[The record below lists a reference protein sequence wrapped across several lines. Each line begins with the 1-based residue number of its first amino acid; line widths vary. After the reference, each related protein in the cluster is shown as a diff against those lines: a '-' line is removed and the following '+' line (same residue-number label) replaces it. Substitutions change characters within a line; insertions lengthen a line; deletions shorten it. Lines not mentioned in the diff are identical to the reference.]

1 MSNNTKRSAKL
12 YEHLSNAQRAA
23 LAMQSMAAMD
33 GDEIA
38 LIYAATPRRVYRMA
52 DGDFLRRCE
61 GFFHM
66 ALIAGAMHWKRYTIY
81 LARVLAVRGAENPLE
96 LMPDAD
102 DAFEQLAAVGAA
114 LEDVCAAHGLDVEA
128 MRVLADMPASK
139 ERESLEPD
147 NRHRAKVRA
156 DLMECLSF

>member
-23 LAMQSMAAMD
+23 LAVKAMAAQDD
-33 GDEIA
+33 GEIA
-38 LIYAATPRRVYRMA
+38 LIHAATPRYAYRTA
-52 DGDFLRRCE
+52 DGDFLKRCE
-61 GFFHM
+61 GFFHV
-66 ALIAGAMHWKRYTIY
+66 ALIAGSMYWKRSAIY
-81 LARVLAVRGAENPLE
+81 FVQVLRVRGAENPLE

-102 DAFEQLAAVGAA
+102 DAFEQLDAVGAA

-156 DLMECLSF
+156 DLMECLFF